1 MNGEHRV
8 GLGFEV
14 GNNGT
19 SR

>member
-8 GLGFEV
+8 GLGFKV
-14 GNNGT
+14 GNYGT